1 VTRLTSHAQGDVQR
15 IWRRRVRA
23 GLIVGVSSS
32 YRFSGP
38 FVVRLLGTGLVA
50 VGLVVVVLVALVAA
64 LHLPEVA
71 LAVVLVAAA
80 VVVVGLGVTAV
91 RHAAVVRFDEAGYR
105 IRFIRGAGVR
115 QARWTQVEDVV
126 ASTVAGT
133 RCVVLQLRDGR
144 TSTVPV
150 SALATSSEAFVDD
163 LREHLNRGHG
173 YRPLPRARS

>member
-1 VTRLTSHAQGDVQR
+1 VAVT
-15 IWRRRVRA
+15 
-23 GLIVGVSSS
+23 SS

-38 FVVRLLGTGLVA
+38 FIVRLLGLGLVG
-50 VGLVVVVLVALVAA
+50 VGVLVVVLVALVAA
-64 LHLPEVA
+64 LRLPEVV
-71 LAVVLVAAA
+71 LAVGFVVAAVA
-80 VVVVGLGVTAV
+80 VVGLGVAAT
-91 RHAAVVRFDEAGYR
+91 RHAAVVRFDEDGYR

-126 ASTVAGT
+126 AATVAGA

-150 SALATSSEAFVDD
+150 SALATSSEAFVAD

-173 YRPLPRARS
+173 YRPLPRLRG

>member
-1 VTRLTSHAQGDVQR
+1 VT
-15 IWRRRVRA
+15 
-23 GLIVGVSSS
+23 SS

-38 FVVRLLGTGLVA
+38 FVVRLLGLGLVA
-50 VGLVVVVLVALVAA
+50 VGVLVVVLVAVVAA
-64 LHLPEVA
+64 LRLPEAV
-71 LAVVLVAAA
+71 LAVGFVVAA
-80 VVVVGLGVTAV
+80 V
-91 RHAAVVRFDEAGYR
+91 AAVVRFDEDGYR

-126 ASTVAGT
+126 AATVAGA

-150 SALATSSEAFVDD
+150 SALATSSEAFVAD

-173 YRPLPRARS
+173 YRPLPRLRG